1 MSDPYSS
8 IVVMGFGNIGQA
20 LASMLRMRFMKT
32 RIVVI
37 DEQMHA
43 TQIAIAS
50 HYGFDWLRRRITPGN
65 YIATLAPYLG
75 AQTLYLNLATSI
87 GSRDVIAWT
96 QAVGADYLDTCIDP
110 WEYQDGVTH
119 SAENT
124 NYAMRETVLALAH
137 TARLAGSAPRA
148 SALVAHGANPGF
160 VSILVKEGLLRMQ
173 QRFLPNHAMPE
184 NQTDWATL
192 ACALGIRVIQIS
204 EKDTQSCMRPRA
216 PGEFVNTWS
225 VDGYVA
231 EALQPAE
238 LGWGTHEESGPLAA
252 SVGRHASG
260 CQAAVYIREMGVR
273 CSVKSWAPRAGN
285 FIGNL
290 ISHNEAISL
299 ADYLT
304 LHNAQG
310 APCYRP
316 TAYYAYH
323 PSMDAHHSLQ
333 LLANGDRS
341 QISSTRVMKD
351 EIDSGIDELG
361 VWLLSDRF
369 DGLWIGSQLS
379 IARAREMAPHNNATS
394 LQVVGSIMAG
404 IEYMV
409 ASAPL
414 GIVESEQLN
423 HAFLFQHAKPY
434 WEPLASVFHA
444 WHPSGERGVAAPW
457 TLDQFLSIQQ
467 PGESVGA
474 APAAAH
480 AQAKAEAEADLG
492 LVQ

>member
-8 IVVMGFGNIGQA
+8 IVLMGFGNIGQA
-20 LASMLRMRFMKT
+20 LSSLLRMRFMKT

-37 DEQMHA
+37 DAQMDA
-43 TQIAIAS
+43 AQIAIAS
-50 HYGFDWLRRRITPGN
+50 HYGFDCVRRRITPDN

-75 AQTLYLNLATSI
+75 SRTLYLNLATSI

-137 TARLAGSAPRA
+137 TARRAGRVPRA
-148 SALVAHGANPGF
+148 SALVGHGANPGF

-173 QRFLPNHAMPE
+173 QQFLHSDATPRSQAE
-184 NQTDWATL
+184 WATL
-192 ACALGIRVIQIS
+192 ACALGVRVIQIS
-204 EKDTQSCMRPRA
+204 EKDTQASTRPRA
-216 PGEFVNTWS
+216 PGEFANTWS

-238 LGWGTHEESGPLAA
+238 LGWGTHEESGPLADR
-252 SVGRHASG
+252 VGRHASG

-273 CSVKSWAPRAGN
+273 CHVKSWAPRAGN

-304 LHNAQG
+304 LHDANG
-310 APCYRP
+310 AACYRP

-323 PSMDAHHSLQ
+323 PAQDAHDSLT
-333 LLANGDRS
+333 LLAGGNRS
-341 QISSTRVMKD
+341 QIRSTRVMKD

-361 VWLLSDRF
+361 VLLLSDRF
-369 DGLWIGSQLS
+369 EGLWIGSQLS
-379 IARAREMAPHNNATS
+379 IERAREMAPHNNATS

-404 IEYMV
+404 IEYV
-409 ASAPL
+409 LASAPL
-414 GIVESEQLN
+414 GIVESEQLD

-434 WEPLASVFHA
+434 WAPMVCTFHA
-444 WHPSGERGVAAPW
+444 WHPTGARTGSAAW
-457 TLDQFLSIQQ
+457 TLDQFLSIQRAGQ
-467 PGESVGA
+467 SA
-474 APAAAH
+474 DSAH
-480 AQAKAEAEADLG
+480 AVDARCKAEVDLG
-492 LVQ
+492 LAQ